1 MMRRM
6 ASKGIFESKYGSGER
21 GAIWQNIAGSL
32 NNCEEFALT
41 ARSLRDHFTTLM
53 KSCKSK
59 PRWEVKGTGSEGD
72 KLSENEQLLED
83 LIERFKESERS
94 RTRADTL
101 KKTALYRKRK
111 KKKNKKINK
120 AQEIKKKKSNGKD
133 LERWQW
139 HWKLEIK
146 AK

>member
-111 KKKNKKINK
+111 KKKNKQGSRNL
-120 AQEIKKKKSNGKD
+120 EKKKSNGKD

>member
-1 MMRRM
+1 MRRM

-111 KKKNKKINK
+111 KKKKKNKQGSRN
-120 AQEIKKKKSNGKD
+120 
-133 LERWQW
+133 
-139 HWKLEIK
+139 
-146 AK
+146 